1 MSAAQFLRKKGNSS
15 EKSKTHKFILLQKNN
30 KLSEI
35 EQVLKHKETS
45 NINKRHRGS
54 LILSNENL
62 DIPPFFLSDKKEIFA
77 NNEEQKNK
85 DIRQNI
91 NLIKNKRPAKFSPI
105 KINSLFKTLKINK
118 NNSINNNL
126 NTAKSKISNRKNEHL
141 YPKKNKNYIN
151 FVDRNKIRNIKLT
164 SLNILNQYL
173 GDENDISSENKIENN
188 KNKKSE
194 KYKEQQAFNSGPF
207 TTLNLGNN
215 IHKKLSLLKKVKPN
229 LELTIDSENSLK
241 ASKSKFNRT
250 LKKLSLHELMEINPY
265 HYVSNTVKYSKVI
278 EMGLIS
284 EKLGD
289 MNGGNNYLIEKNKLN
304 FFRGKSSNKAKYTRV
319 IDTFKVSYNENLL
332 NKSGLIWRI
341 LKKIYSRRKS
351 INPSF
356 KLACKFKAYTELWK
370 FHSMLIEKLLVNYGK
385 FKWFLEKDRYM
396 REEVFHEFL
405 ECKKLETKSKGEITF
420 SQKVFLTF
428 DELGIGLIN
437 IKLFF
442 LIMEITS
449 NSNNKTE
456 KINFI
461 CDLVEEYQL
470 INEPNS
476 INILDM
482 YDLFKY
488 LLVYENAQK
497 DGKLLLESIKED
509 LNCGEKLDLNIYIN
523 KKDLYDFL
531 RNNKYF
537 HKIIQGFKIQ
547 YKYAEIAYME
557 EINSS
562 FNSTVRNVKKFLNE
576 QNEVISN
583 CDRNYYKFEQI
594 LKSIQLKNDNKEK
607 MKILVDELENENK
620 EEEQE

>member
-1 MSAAQFLRKKGNSS
+1 
-15 EKSKTHKFILLQKNN
+15 
-30 KLSEI
+30 
-35 EQVLKHKETS
+35 
-45 NINKRHRGS
+45 
-54 LILSNENL
+54 
-62 DIPPFFLSDKKEIFA
+62 
-77 NNEEQKNK
+77 
-85 DIRQNI
+85 
-91 NLIKNKRPAKFSPI
+91 
-105 KINSLFKTLKINK
+105 
-118 NNSINNNL
+118 
-126 NTAKSKISNRKNEHL
+126 
-141 YPKKNKNYIN
+141 
-151 FVDRNKIRNIKLT
+151 
-164 SLNILNQYL
+164 
-173 GDENDISSENKIENN
+173 
-188 KNKKSE
+188 
-194 KYKEQQAFNSGPF
+194 
-207 TTLNLGNN
+207 
-215 IHKKLSLLKKVKPN
+215 
-229 LELTIDSENSLK
+229 
-241 ASKSKFNRT
+241 
-250 LKKLSLHELMEINPY
+250 
-265 HYVSNTVKYSKVI
+265 
-278 EMGLIS
+278 
-284 EKLGD
+284 
-289 MNGGNNYLIEKNKLN
+289 
-304 FFRGKSSNKAKYTRV
+304 
-319 IDTFKVSYNENLL
+319 
-332 NKSGLIWRI
+332 
-341 LKKIYSRRKS
+341 
-351 INPSF
+351 
-356 KLACKFKAYTELWK
+356 
-370 FHSMLIEKLLVNYGK
+370 
-385 FKWFLEKDRYM
+385 
-396 REEVFHEFL
+396 
-405 ECKKLETKSKGEITF
+405 
-420 SQKVFLTF
+420 
-428 DELGIGLIN
+428 
-437 IKLFF
+437 
-442 LIMEITS
+442 MEITS

-583 CDRNYYKFEQI
+583 CDKNYYKFEQI